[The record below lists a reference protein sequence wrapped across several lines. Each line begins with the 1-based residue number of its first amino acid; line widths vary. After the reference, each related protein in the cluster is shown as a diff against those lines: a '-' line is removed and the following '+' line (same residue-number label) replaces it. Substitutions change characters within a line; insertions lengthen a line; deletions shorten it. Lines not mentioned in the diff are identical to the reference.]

1 MVIKATKIRLKN
13 DASGDDERDISEI
26 YIVTDEDKAGWCSVS
41 DIIEILDAGGVIS
54 VDKYPNTY
62 LKVVNANP
70 KYVRS
75 EANNKRTDNLL
86 NLPHL

>member
-1 MVIKATKIRLKN
+1 MAIKATKIRLKN
-13 DASGDDERDISEI
+13 DAKGDDEREISQI
-26 YIVTDEDKAGWCSVS
+26 YIVTEDQAGWCWVS
-41 DIIEILDAGGVIS
+41 GVIKILDAGGVIS

-62 LKVVNANP
+62 LKVINANP

-86 NLPHL
+86 KLPQK

>member
-1 MVIKATKIRLKN
+1 MAIKATKIRLKSG
-13 DASGDDERDISEI
+13 ASGDDEREISQI
-26 YIVTDEDKAGWCSVS
+26 YIVTENKAGWCWVTGV
-41 DIIEILDAGGVIS
+41 IKILDVGGDIS

-75 EANNKRTDNLL
+75 EANNRRTDNLL
-86 NLPHL
+86 KLPQE